1 MSDPATV
8 TQLLNAAQT
17 ADTSAVDRLFPLI
30 YDELRQRAHAQRAGF
45 GGHATMNTTAIVH
58 EAYYKLAQGER
69 GGKAAAEQAE
79 QGQHG
84 ERPEHGDL
92 GEAAGIKWRSRAH
105 FYAVAA
111 KAMRHVFLD
120 YAKRKNRKK
129 RGEGAHHV
137 SIDESGS
144 FELATIIGDEEAD
157 DIMALE
163 AALIQLSAS
172 NERAARIVECRFFGG
187 MTVEDTALALGL
199 STATVK
205 RDWVL
210 TRVLLY
216 NSMTAQN

>member
-17 ADTSAVDRLFPLI
+17 GDTSAVDKLFPLI

-69 GGKAAAEQAE
+69 GGGAAGEHGE
-79 QGQHG
+79 QGG
-84 ERPEHGDL
+84 G
-92 GEAAGIKWRSRAH
+92 AAGIKWHSRAH

-144 FELATIIGDEEAD
+144 FELAAIIGDEEAD
-157 DIMALE
+157 DIMALD
-163 AALIQLSAS
+163 AALIQLSTS

-187 MTVEDTALALGL
+187 MTVEDTAFALGL
-199 STATVK
+199 SPATVK

-210 TRVLLY
+210 ARVLLY
-216 NSMTAQN
+216 QSITAQN